1 MLRDL
6 LDSPDYSRVVAVAR
20 KPLAVSH
27 PKLTVLIGDLASLP
41 ALKPRLVADEIFVAL
56 GTTRKHTPDEAA
68 YYKIDHDYPVSAAE
82 IAKANGT
89 RSVFLVTAVGANARS
104 GAFYLRTKGEVER
117 DILALD
123 FEHTHIFRPSMILGA
138 RDEDRPRE
146 RLIIALWGVLNP
158 LLVGPADRY
167 RGLTGN
173 DIAHA
178 IAKAARHQTRRCA
191 PIIGKRWRHCFE
203 RDAERRMGR
212 AKRNPSRALLRDEH
226 DGFRKC
232 STHPKSCH
240 RNSRFRTFLCDVLA
254 WAGRPTIP

>member
-1 MLRDL
+1 MKTALVFGATGFIGSHLLRDL

-20 KPLAVSH
+20 KPLAASY

-41 ALKPRLVADEIFVAL
+41 ALKPQLVADEIFIAL
-56 GTTRKHTPDEAA
+56 GTTRKHTPDEAE
-68 YYKIDHDYPVSAAE
+68 YYRIDHDYPLLAAE
-82 IAKANGT
+82 IARANGA
-89 RSVFLVTAVGANARS
+89 RSVFLVTAVGANAGS
-104 GAFYLRTKGEVER
+104 GVFYLRTKGEVER

-146 RLIIALWGVLNP
+146 RLIIAIWGVLNP

-178 IAKAARHQTRRCA
+178 IAKAARHQTEKVRIYHWKEMA
-191 PIIGKRWRHCFE
+191 
-203 RDAERRMGR
+203 
-212 AKRNPSRALLRDEH
+212 ALLR
-226 DGFRKC
+226 
-232 STHPKSCH
+232 T
-240 RNSRFRTFLCDVLA
+240 
-254 WAGRPTIP
+254 